1 MMRTALL
8 LAGMTAL
15 FLGAGFLLGG
25 QGGMVIAL
33 GLAAAMNLFADWNS
47 DRLVLSLHGASEID
61 AGTAPAYYGA
71 VKALAA
77 SAGLPMPRVYVVK
90 KDQPNAFAT
99 GRNPAN
105 ASVAAT
111 TGLLRLL
118 PVQELAGMMAH
129 ELAHI
134 RNRDTLVMT
143 ITAAIAGAVSMLSN
157 FGLFFRRQPEQSAG
171 DRGLDPRHDRGAARG
186 HAGAGSDF
194 QNPRICRGSGGRGDL
209 RQSPVA
215 CPRPG
220 AAGGVCGP
228 DPQPPRRELPG
239 NSTPV
244 HRQSTPARFH
254 RSPVLNPSED
264 RGSCLSTLDDGGGCA
279 CHDAIPAV
287 LRCSSP
293 IRESAPRD
301 AASALAVGSA
311 FSRSLRCCEC
321 FSRGAAP
328 LLQARMAELGFHL
341 ASVWGHGIDAAR
353 ALTSVEGSA
362 YARNREKDMR
372 IALLG
377 CGRIGR
383 MHAGNLARHHGVSLA
398 IVHDIHRPSAED
410 VAASHGVP
418 IARSAEEIFSSPDAD
433 AVLVAST
440 TETHVGYI
448 EMAVASGKPVLCEK
462 PIDLD
467 LARVNTCAERIA
479 GTTVPIQIGFNRR
492 FDPGHRAAWAA
503 TRNGE
508 IGELHQVVITSR
520 DPEMPPREY
529 YESAGGLLRDMTIH
543 DFDLARYMLD
553 EEPEEVFAV
562 AGRMID
568 RKLMDELDDFDTVMI
583 ILRTASGKQC
593 HINNSRTAVYGYDQR
608 VELLGTE
615 GMLQSGN
622 RKPHEM
628 HRFTGTRVEAGEP
641 YLYFFIERYQEAFMA
656 EIDGFLESIR
666 TGSTP
671 KPGFEDGRQALRLA
685 EAAYISIR
693 EKRIA
698 RMEEIE

>member
-1 MMRTALL
+1 
-8 LAGMTAL
+8 
-15 FLGAGFLLGG
+15 
-25 QGGMVIAL
+25 
-33 GLAAAMNLFADWNS
+33 
-47 DRLVLSLHGASEID
+47 
-61 AGTAPAYYGA
+61 
-71 VKALAA
+71 
-77 SAGLPMPRVYVVK
+77 
-90 KDQPNAFAT
+90 
-99 GRNPAN
+99 
-105 ASVAAT
+105 
-111 TGLLRLL
+111 
-118 PVQELAGMMAH
+118 
-129 ELAHI
+129 
-134 RNRDTLVMT
+134 
-143 ITAAIAGAVSMLSN
+143 
-157 FGLFFRRQPEQSAG
+157 
-171 DRGLDPRHDRGAARG
+171 
-186 HAGAGSDF
+186 
-194 QNPRICRGSGGRGDL
+194 
-209 RQSPVA
+209 
-215 CPRPG
+215 
-220 AAGGVCGP
+220 
-228 DPQPPRRELPG
+228 
-239 NSTPV
+239 
-244 HRQSTPARFH
+244 
-254 RSPVLNPSED
+254 
-264 RGSCLSTLDDGGGCA
+264 
-279 CHDAIPAV
+279 
-287 LRCSSP
+287 
-293 IRESAPRD
+293 
-301 AASALAVGSA
+301 
-311 FSRSLRCCEC
+311 
-321 FSRGAAP
+321 
-328 LLQARMAELGFHL
+328 
-341 ASVWGHGIDAAR
+341 
-353 ALTSVEGSA
+353 
-362 YARNREKDMR
+362 MR

-398 IVHDIHRPSAED
+398 TVHDIHRPSAED

-418 IARSAEEIFSSPDAD
+418 VAGSAEEIFSSPDVD

-467 LARVNTCAERIA
+467 LARVNTCAEHIA

-615 GMLQSGN
+615 GMLHSGN

-628 HRFTGTRVEAGEP
+628 QRFTGTGVEAGEP

-656 EIDGFLESIR
+656 ELDVFLESIR
-666 TGSTP
+666 TGSVP

-693 EKRIA
+693 EKRMA